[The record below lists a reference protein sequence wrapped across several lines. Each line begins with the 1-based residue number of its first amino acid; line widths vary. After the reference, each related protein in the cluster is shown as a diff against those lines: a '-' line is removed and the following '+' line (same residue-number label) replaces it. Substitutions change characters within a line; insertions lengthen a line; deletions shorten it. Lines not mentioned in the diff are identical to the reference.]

1 MAVIRG
7 IPRFITG
14 GEVGNGCPLIVFSK
28 DLLSATA
35 IAVYYVTA
43 TNVDGSQVKLALWDT
58 AGQQNYVGLQLSSNR
73 DGILTCFSMDSPD
86 STEKNAEFGKPK
98 VRHFC
103 PSMPNFLA
111 VNKTLRNHRLSL
123 EYPAMTKPEHVALEE
138 RRPMAE
144 KINA

>member
-35 IAVYYVTA
+35 IAVYTSPPPMSTA
-43 TNVDGSQVKLALWDT
+43 ARVREAEGSPLLPQHA
-58 AGQQNYVGLQLSSNR
+58 QL
-73 DGILTCFSMDSPD
+73 PW
-86 STEKNAEFGKPK
+86 
-98 VRHFC
+98 
-103 PSMPNFLA
+103 